1 MGSTSSLATLSPC
14 GTTSSQGGETKYV
27 HFLRKPPT
35 ARIRDCNRFSIFLF
49 RKQND
54 NMHSSE
60 EKFIRRCRLVTESI
74 SEEEMEIEGEFL
86 SEQDFEDRNSEQLG
100 SIK

>member
-1 MGSTSSLATLSPC
+1 
-14 GTTSSQGGETKYV
+14 
-27 HFLRKPPT
+27 
-35 ARIRDCNRFSIFLF
+35 
-49 RKQND
+49 
-54 NMHSSE
+54 MHSSE